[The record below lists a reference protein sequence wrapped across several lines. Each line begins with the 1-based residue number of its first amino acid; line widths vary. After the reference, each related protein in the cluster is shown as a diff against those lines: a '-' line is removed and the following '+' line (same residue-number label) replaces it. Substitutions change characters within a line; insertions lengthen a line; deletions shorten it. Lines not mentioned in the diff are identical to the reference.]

1 MAILQKYKQGQGN
14 NVVGTQTIKNTL
26 YSGTSTSP
34 ILALHV
40 VTINAGGTLDPAASA
55 LPRGNLIAEC
65 DRVGGV
71 VDAII
76 SEVNPLAYVIGGVSS
91 SNAGGNLFLVTDET
105 VSSSDLQHRI
115 RTIGANAAP
124 TRLTATTFTYANT
137 AISAANID
145 ISGTQ
150 VVTVT
155 GNVGFVFV

>member
-1 MAILQKYKQGQGN
+1 MAIVQKYRQGQGN

-34 ILALHV
+34 ILGLHV
-40 VTINAGGTLDPAASA
+40 VEIKNSVAI
-55 LPRGNLIAEC
+55 RGNLILEC

-76 SEVNPLAYVIGGVSS
+76 SEVNPLAYAVGGVSS
-91 SNAGGNLFLVTDET
+91 SNAGGNLFLVTDARIT
-105 VSSSDLQHRI
+105 SSDLQHRI

>member
-1 MAILQKYKQGQGN
+1 MAIFQKYKQGQGN

-34 ILALHV
+34 ILGLHV
-40 VTINAGGTLDPAASA
+40 VEIKNSVAI
-55 LPRGNLIAEC
+55 RGNLIAEC
-65 DRVGGV
+65 DLVGGV

-76 SEVNPLAYVIGGVSS
+76 SEVNPLAYAIGGVSS

-105 VSSSDLQHRI
+105 VPSSDLQHRI
-115 RTIGANAAP
+115 RQIAANTAA

-137 AISAANID
+137 AVSERAVD
-145 ISGTQ
+145 ISGTI
-150 VVTVT
+150 VHTVT

>member
-1 MAILQKYKQGQGN
+1 MAIFQKYKQGQGN

-26 YSGTSTSP
+26 YGSALG
-34 ILALHV
+34 LHV
-40 VTINAGGTLDPAASA
+40 VTINAGGSLDPALSA

-91 SNAGGNLFLVTDET
+91 TNAGGNLFLVTDARIT
-105 VSSSDLQHRI
+105 SSDLQHRI
-115 RTIGANAAP
+115 RQIGANTAAVRS
-124 TRLTATTFTYANT
+124 TGIWSANAFTYGNT
-137 AISAANID
+137 AISAANIE

>member
-1 MAILQKYKQGQGN
+1 MAIFQKYKQGQGN

-34 ILALHV
+34 ILGLHV
-40 VTINAGGTLDPAASA
+40 VEIKNSVAI
-55 LPRGNLIAEC
+55 RGNLILEC

-76 SEVNPLAYVIGGVSS
+76 SEVNPLAYAFGGVSS
-91 SNAGGNLFLVTDET
+91 SNAGGNLFLVTDARIT
-105 VSSSDLQHRI
+105 SSDLQHRI
-115 RTIGANAAP
+115 RQIAANTAA

-137 AISAANID
+137 AVSESNVD
-145 ISGTQ
+145 ISGT
-150 VVTVT
+150 VVHAVT

>member
-1 MAILQKYKQGQGN
+1 MAIFQKYRQGQGN

-26 YSGTSTSP
+26 YGST
-34 ILALHV
+34 LGLHV
-40 VTINAGGTLDPAASA
+40 VEIKNSVAI
-55 LPRGNLIAEC
+55 RGNLIVEC

-76 SEVNPLAYVIGGVSS
+76 SEVNPLAYAVGGVSS
-91 SNAGGNLFLVTDET
+91 TNAGGNLFLVTDET

-115 RTIGANAAP
+115 RQIAANTAA

-137 AISAANID
+137 AVSERAVD
-145 ISGTQ
+145 ISGT
-150 VVTVT
+150 VVYTVT

>member
-1 MAILQKYKQGQGN
+1 MAIFQKYKQGQGN

-26 YSGTSTSP
+26 YSSA
-34 ILALHV
+34 LALHV
-40 VTINAGGTLDPAASA
+40 VEIKNSVAI
-55 LPRGNLIAEC
+55 RGNLIAET
-65 DRVGGV
+65 DLVGGV
-71 VDAII
+71 VDSII

-115 RTIGANAAP
+115 HQIAANTAA

-137 AISAANID
+137 AVSERAVD
-145 ISGTQ
+145 ISGTI
-150 VVTVT
+150 VHTVT

>member
-1 MAILQKYKQGQGN
+1 MATFQKYKQGQGN
-14 NVVGTQTIKNTL
+14 NIVGTQTIKNTL
-26 YSGTSTSP
+26 YSSALS
-34 ILALHV
+34 LHV
-40 VTINAGGTLDPAASA
+40 VTINAGGSLDPAASA

-76 SEVNPLAYVIGGVSS
+76 SEVNPLAYAVGGVSS
-91 SNAGGNLFLVTDET
+91 SNAGGNLFLVTDARIT
-105 VSSSDLQHRI
+105 SSDLQHRI
-115 RTIGANAAP
+115 RQIGANTAAVRS
-124 TRLTATTFTYANT
+124 TGIWSANAFIYANT

>member
-1 MAILQKYKQGQGN
+1 MAIFQKYKQGQGN

-26 YSGTSTSP
+26 YSSALG
-34 ILALHV
+34 LHV
-40 VTINAGGTLDPAASA
+40 VEIKNSVAI
-55 LPRGNLIAEC
+55 RGNLIAEC
-65 DRVGGV
+65 DLVGGV

-115 RTIGANAAP
+115 RQIAANTAA

-137 AISAANID
+137 SIISAGANSVD

-150 VVTVT
+150 VVEGTSFTVL
-155 GNVGFVFV
+155 